1 MDWFLVSS
9 LNAALSVISLSI
21 LLISTRKM
29 ARSLRSSAELDQK
42 LEKATQG
49 LDQGLD
55 RAIAA
60 LRQEHQHLNIESKQ
74 IEAKIKQATLVRAQ
88 IDKSLAHLLQT
99 RSQLKKELA
108 GRAAAAKRDSS
119 SGETSIK
126 FNGVK
131 PLSQSPLKINGKN
144 LPVFVMRKINKA
156 SRADIH

>member
-9 LNAALSVISLSI
+9 LNAALSVISLAI
-21 LLISTRKM
+21 LLISMRKM

-42 LEKATQG
+42 LDKATQG

-60 LRQEHQHLNIESKQ
+60 LRQEHQHLNNQSKQ

-99 RSQLKKELA
+99 RAQLKKELA
-108 GRAAAAKRDSS
+108 GRTASVKQEHPPR
-119 SGETSIK
+119 EIPIK
-126 FNGVK
+126 FNGIKPISQAPVK
-131 PLSQSPLKINGKN
+131 VNGKN
-144 LPVFVMRKINKA
+144 LPVFVMRKIKKA
-156 SRADIH
+156 SRADVH

>member
-9 LNAALSVISLSI
+9 LNAALSVISLGI

-29 ARSLRSSAELDQK
+29 ARSLRSSAALDKK

-60 LRQEHQHLNIESKQ
+60 LRKEHQHLHIESKQ
-74 IEAKIKQATLVRAQ
+74 IEAKIKQATLVRTQ

-99 RSQLKKELA
+99 RAQLKKELA
-108 GRAAAAKRDSS
+108 GRAASAKQDSS
-119 SGETSIK
+119 PSETPIK
-126 FNGVK
+126 FNEIK
-131 PLSQSPLKINGKN
+131 TTSKAPLKVNGKN

-156 SRADIH
+156 ARTDIH